1 MKAGRLVRND
11 RLIGVSAFS
20 KQFSHIS
27 NLDQMGAGFV
37 DGMSQFWVTYNLLDG
52 GSFRV
57 VRTVDGAGAV
67 KIIRDADR
75 TARP

>member
-1 MKAGRLVRND
+1 
-11 RLIGVSAFS
+11 
-20 KQFSHIS
+20 
-27 NLDQMGAGFV
+27 MGATFV

-57 VRTVDGAGAV
+57 IRTVDGTGAI

-75 TARP
+75 TAHP